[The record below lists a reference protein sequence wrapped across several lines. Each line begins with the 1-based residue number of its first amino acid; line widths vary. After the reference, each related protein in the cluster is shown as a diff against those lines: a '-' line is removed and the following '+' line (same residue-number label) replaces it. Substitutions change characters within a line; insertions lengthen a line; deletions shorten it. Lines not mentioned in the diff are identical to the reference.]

1 MKHFLKL
8 WLLAISSCM
17 IMVSCTNNDEGNT
30 TTENN
35 DPGSADSLGAGQ
47 TNNNNVANDEA
58 EFISEA
64 YYDGMKEIEAG
75 KLAQQKGQAK
85 EVKDLAAMMVKD
97 HTEMGEKLKALAASK
112 NIALKESLSQED
124 LDEIRNT
131 KKTGK
136 DFDRWYAA
144 EMVDD
149 HEDAVED
156 FEKQSKDAKDPE
168 IKALA
173 TEGLPKLQHHLEM
186 SKTTRDKVKG

>member
-1 MKHFLKL
+1 MKHFFKL
-8 WLLAISSCM
+8 MLLAISSSM
-17 IMVSCTNNDEGNT
+17 IMISCNSDDGNNT
-30 TTENN
+30 TDN
-35 DPGSADSLGAGQ
+35 DNPGNADSLGAGQ
-47 TNNNNVANDEA
+47 TNNNNVDNDDA
-58 EFISEA
+58 EFIAEA

-75 KLAQQKGQAK
+75 KLAQQKGQSK

-97 HTEMGEKLKALAASK
+97 HTAMGEKLKALATSK
-112 NIALKESLSQED
+112 NITLKDSLSTED
-124 LDEIRNT
+124 MDEIRNT

-156 FEKQSKDAKDPE
+156 FEKASKNAKDPE

>member
-1 MKHFLKL
+1 M
-8 WLLAISSCM
+8 ASC
-17 IMVSCTNNDEGNT
+17 NNDEGNT

-35 DPGSADSLGAGQ
+35 NPGSSDSLGAGQ
-47 TNNNNVANDEA
+47 TNNNNVTNDDA

-75 KLAQQKGQAK
+75 KLAQQKGQSK

-97 HTEMGEKLKALAASK
+97 HTEMGEKLKALALSK
-112 NIALKESLSQED
+112 NIALKDSLSMED
-124 LDEIRNT
+124 MDEIRNT

-156 FEKQSKDAKDPE
+156 FEEASKKAKDPE
-168 IKALA
+168 IKTLA

>member
-1 MKHFLKL
+1 MKHFFKL
-8 WLLAISSCM
+8 WLLAISASM
-17 IMVSCTNNDEGNT
+17 IMISCNSDDGNNT
-30 TTENN
+30 TDN
-35 DPGSADSLGAGQ
+35 DNPGNADSLGAGQ
-47 TNNNNVANDEA
+47 TNNNNVDNDDA
-58 EFISEA
+58 EFIAEA

-75 KLAQQKGQAK
+75 KLAQQKGQSK

-97 HTEMGEKLKALAASK
+97 HTAMGEKLKALATSK
-112 NIALKESLSQED
+112 NITLKDSLSTED
-124 LDEIRNT
+124 MDEIRNT

-156 FEKQSKDAKDPE
+156 FEKASKNAKDPE